1 MSGDWGPA
9 FRPWLEQ
16 RILEDSEQVLV
27 VDKLSGIPTHGG
39 DAELVDDVVRRL
51 EVYLRASG
59 REPTLG
65 VHQRLDLGT
74 SGVLLFSRARALGA
88 AIQSDFEQGRARKRY
103 VAAVQVARGSALE
116 KRDRLTLEH
125 RLETHGRLSRV
136 TARGGKECRAECRVL
151 SRSGTRALCELRP
164 ETGRTHQ
171 LRVQLAAVGAPI
183 AGDRDYGGP
192 LASRLLLHAQQLEL
206 PSLGRAFA
214 APVPEIFARWQ
225 SGTDA
230 ELPEHAEVLQRL
242 RDAACRRFALLEQN
256 DVLRWVNGAGD
267 QLPGLEVDFYR
278 GYATLSVSSAAAVA
292 RSAELAALLVE
303 LGAHGVY
310 LKQRAKADVR
320 QLDRAELAPV
330 TPLAG
335 TAADSPLVVREGG
348 LAVNVELADGL
359 ATGLFVDQ
367 RDNRRRVRELSS
379 GSRVLNLFSY
389 TCSFSVAAALGGAS
403 HVTSVDLSRRAL
415 RRGQDNFRLNGLDPT
430 THAFVCED
438 VLRFLERARERA
450 PRFDLIVL
458 DPPSFSSAGKGRVL
472 KVDRDYERLCQLAL
486 RVLSPSGRL
495 FAVTNHRGTSPAAL
509 RAMVLSAARAER
521 YDGQAKELPSGLDC
535 PEGLEGPWPSKS
547 VLFTRRAQKDM

>member
-74 SGVLLFSRARALGA
+74 SGVLLFSRDRALGA

-103 VAAVQVARGSALE
+103 VAAVQMGRGSALE
-116 KRDRLTLEH
+116 KRDRITLEH
-125 RLETHGRLSRV
+125 RLEAHGKLSRV
-136 TARGGKECRAECRVL
+136 TARGGKECRSECRVL
-151 SRSGTRALCELRP
+151 SRAGTRALCELRP

-206 PSLGRAFA
+206 PSVGRAFA
-214 APVPEIFARWQ
+214 APVPDLFARWQ
-225 SGTDA
+225 NGTEA
-230 ELPEHAEVLQRL
+230 ELPERPRVLQRL
-242 RDAACRRFALLEQN
+242 RDAACRRFALLDQN

-278 GYATLSVSSAAAVA
+278 GYATLSVSTAAAVA
-292 RSAELAALLVE
+292 RSAELAELLVE
-303 LGAHGVY
+303 LGARGVY

-320 QLDRAELAPV
+320 QLDHAELAPV

-335 TAADSPLVVREGG
+335 SAADSPLAVHEGG

-367 RDNRRRVRELSS
+367 RDNRRRVRELSR
-379 GSRVLNLFSY
+379 GARVLNLFSY

-415 RRGQDNFRLNGLDPT
+415 RRGQDNFRANALDPT
-430 THAFVCED
+430 AHGFVCED
-438 VLRFLERARERA
+438 VLRFLERAGGRA

-458 DPPSFSSAGKGRVL
+458 DPPSFSSSGKGRVL

-486 RVLSPSGRL
+486 RVLAPSGRL
-495 FAVTNHRGTSPAAL
+495 LAVTNHRGTSPAAL

-521 YDGQAKELPSGLDC
+521 YEGQAKELPAGLDC
-535 PEGLEGPWPSKS
+535 PEGPDGPWPSKS
-547 VLFTRRAQKDM
+547 VLFTRR